1 VLRHALVLLR
11 SMRARRP
18 AAVLVLAIVALGGAP
33 ATLAAGI
40 DPGTLNPVP
49 LDIYTC
55 RATGSGAIC
64 NAHTVE
70 PYEFEATGI
79 FCGVGAGTVEILDS
93 GVRDVRATRWYDTNL
108 DLVRRQREF
117 LFRDTH
123 LTNPATGRTLDY
135 SQHNDDNEILGVPGD
150 LGSATL
156 YSHGHMTM
164 TAPGFGR
171 VILDAGQVIVG
182 PAGDIEFSAGPRDF
196 ARYLAGQTDLVDDL
210 CAALG
215 SPNH

>member
-1 VLRHALVLLR
+1 MLHRALDLLR

-18 AAVLVLAIVALGGAP
+18 AAVLVLAVVALATAP

-49 LDIYTC
+49 PDFYSC
-55 RATGSGAIC
+55 RTTGGGAIC
-64 NAHTVE
+64 TAHTVE

-79 FCGVGAGTVEILDS
+79 FCGSGAATVEILDS
-93 GVRDVRATRWYDTNL
+93 GIRDVMATRWYDANL

-123 LTNPATGRTLDY
+123 LTNPATGRTLSY
-135 SQHNDDNEILGVPGD
+135 SQHNTDNDVLAVPGD
-150 LGSATL
+150 LGSATTF
-156 YSHGHMTM
+156 SHGHMTM
-164 TAPGFGR
+164 TAPGFGT
-171 VILDAGQVIVG
+171 VMLEAGQVIFG
-182 PAGDIEFSAGPRDF
+182 PDGLEFRGGPF
-196 ARYLAGQTDLVDDL
+196 ELNRYYEGELDLVDDL

-215 SPNH
+215 TPNS